1 VNPLLKAKHAVR
13 VIMSRATQLLSK
25 FKTVIYRKINYVV
38 NASYRDVILD
48 KYCADCD
55 NYDREVD
62 RQHRRHPQ
70 LDPSRDDMTDYFRI
84 VLSALEFYPGL
95 LF

>member
-1 VNPLLKAKHAVR
+1 
-13 VIMSRATQLLSK
+13 MSRATQLLSK

-84 VLSALEFYPGL
+84 VLSALDFYPGL